1 MMINIIG
8 NAIGAGQSTA
18 NPAFVM
24 EVDTT
29 IAGATPNNQFQLR
42 TQATDTVNAFDYDLT
57 TSDGQSFT
65 GLTGNIT
72 ITFPTPGIY
81 TLKIT
86 GKFGGVKFGQNTEGA
101 KVTDILNW
109 GDWEKLQWIRC
120 NQGLQSCS
128 NLTTLSAKDTPYLG
142 NLDSLGLR
150 NFFAYCTNF
159 NSDISDWDV
168 STVTDFGSLFFQC
181 VNFNQPLNSWDMSSA
196 QQISNMFFN
205 CNAFNQDLNNWNTS
219 SVTAMSSVFDQ
230 ADAFNGDVST
240 WDTSNVNGSMF
251 RVFHRTSF
259 NGDLSNWDVS
269 GVTNFRQ
276 FVGFTPF
283 NNDSV
288 SNWAVGT
295 NCTSLSGMFAGTPF
309 NQDLSSWNTS
319 NVQNFESTFSS
330 CPFNNNSISN
340 WNTSSATN
348 MSYMFYNNDFFNQD
362 IGSWDVSNV
371 TTMQGMFQDRGAT
384 STSNLNIS
392 NWTTTSLTNTYQMFR
407 GSNGNT
413 TDLSNWDM
421 SNVTDAREMFVFGG
435 MTFDPSRWNIQGAV
449 NLQSIFNQSQ
459 NSSGVVGLWTFNN
472 WNISQAI
479 SITSMLG
486 SNVITTAA
494 YDATLIAWAA
504 QVPTTA
510 LTLNVNSTQYTLGG
524 EAEAARTALINTYGW
539 TISDGGGAAEVP
551 FVFDATPFAGAGTV
565 TIRTQAGFTYDYDV
579 SVSTGESFTNQT
591 GDLAMTFGDNVTRT
605 FTVSGLFPGF
615 KCEND
620 ASARFQVQTWGSQ
633 PWRSL
638 YAAFW
643 HPTITLTSVG
653 SDIPNLFL
661 CDSLYQTFRGVIS
674 FPASNNLSQWKTS
687 QVTNFRGCFRDGTG
701 GLNNID
707 VTNWDTG
714 KATVMMEMF
723 SNNFSDWSLT
733 STDVSQWNTRNVTIF
748 QQMFYNNYTFN
759 QPIQN
764 WDVRSAAGNAFQS
777 FLSQTTTNLGQ
788 FNQPLGSW
796 NINPSNYGSNFFRDM
811 FYGQNAFDQDL
822 SAWTITGFPNS
833 QGNFNNFITNA
844 DLVARPMSF
853 SRANYDK
860 LLISWG
866 NQGFLYPEIISFGN
880 AQYTLGGAAEAA
892 RNTLIN
898 TYGWTITDGGGI

>member
-1 MMINIIG
+1 
-8 NAIGAGQSTA
+8 
-18 NPAFVM
+18 
-24 EVDTT
+24 
-29 IAGATPNNQFQLR
+29 
-42 TQATDTVNAFDYDLT
+42 
-57 TSDGQSFT
+57 
-65 GLTGNIT
+65 
-72 ITFPTPGIY
+72 
-81 TLKIT
+81 
-86 GKFGGVKFGQNTEGA
+86 
-101 KVTDILNW
+101 
-109 GDWEKLQWIRC
+109 
-120 NQGLQSCS
+120 
-128 NLTTLSAKDTPYLG
+128 
-142 NLDSLGLR
+142 
-150 NFFAYCTNF
+150 
-159 NSDISDWDV
+159 
-168 STVTDFGSLFFQC
+168 
-181 VNFNQPLNSWDMSSA
+181 
-196 QQISNMFFN
+196 
-205 CNAFNQDLNNWNTS
+205 
-219 SVTAMSSVFDQ
+219 
-230 ADAFNGDVST
+230 
-240 WDTSNVNGSMF
+240 
-251 RVFHRTSF
+251 
-259 NGDLSNWDVS
+259 
-269 GVTNFRQ
+269 
-276 FVGFTPF
+276 
-283 NNDSV
+283 
-288 SNWAVGT
+288 
-295 NCTSLSGMFAGTPF
+295 
-309 NQDLSSWNTS
+309 
-319 NVQNFESTFSS
+319 
-330 CPFNNNSISN
+330 
-340 WNTSSATN
+340 
-348 MSYMFYNNDFFNQD
+348 
-362 IGSWDVSNV
+362 
-371 TTMQGMFQDRGAT
+371 
-384 STSNLNIS
+384 
-392 NWTTTSLTNTYQMFR
+392 
-407 GSNGNT
+407 
-413 TDLSNWDM
+413 
-421 SNVTDAREMFVFGG
+421 
-435 MTFDPSRWNIQGAV
+435 
-449 NLQSIFNQSQ
+449 
-459 NSSGVVGLWTFNN
+459 
-472 WNISQAI
+472 
-479 SITSMLG
+479 MLG